1 MRILMVTED
10 IPAPQVGGLGKHVVT
25 LANALINAGHHVDL
39 MGRNDR
45 DYATCAAEIGFNGRF
60 IPGFNLSRAGWKE
73 VLLGVFISPKRP
85 TLARR
90 IARAIIRYAASY
102 DVIHYHGHLPLV
114 GRYIPATINFVQT
127 RHDQGSECLTH
138 VRFINGEVCSTT
150 RPQDCAGC
158 IHVSPGPLRRL
169 ISAAAVE
176 RYRSETAAAFAR
188 HKTIFVSDFLRR
200 QFLRAV
206 PSADLGRTCVIHNF
220 IDLARLRH
228 QTSTAAPILPGSILF
243 VGRIDQGKGLGAF
256 LTKAAGR
263 VPKGLLLNII
273 GDGPERIALEQRYAN
288 DQIIFHGWR
297 PYNEVIG
304 ATAHAHVCV
313 VPSILQES
321 CGTTILE
328 ALALGRPCIALARG
342 GTPELVRY
350 QRYPGQLVLANNM
363 SELVTKAFEC
373 ARQKVEILPVP
384 EQFDLDVS
392 VVLRSILEIY
402 SRS

>member
-1 MRILMVTED
+1 MVTED

-25 LANALINAGHHVDL
+25 LANALVDEGHHVDL
-39 MGRNDR
+39 MGRNDC
-45 DYATCAAEIGFNGRF
+45 DYAACAAEIGFNGRF
-60 IPGFNLSRAGWKE
+60 IPGFSLSRAGWKE
-73 VLLGVFISPKRP
+73 TVLGVFISPKRP
-85 TLARR
+85 ALARR
-90 IARAIIRYAASY
+90 IARAITRQATSY

-158 IHVSPGPLRRL
+158 IHVAPGPLRRL
-169 ISAAAVE
+169 ISTAAVK
-176 RYRSETAAAFAR
+176 RYRSETADAFAR

-206 PSADLGRTCVIHNF
+206 PFADLGRTCVIHNF
-220 IDLARLRH
+220 IDLARLRRH
-228 QTSTAAPILPGSILF
+228 ASVAPLISPGSILLA
-243 VGRIDQGKGLGAF
+243 GRIDQAKGLGAF
-256 LTKAAGR
+256 LAEAAGR
-263 VPKGLLLNII
+263 IPKDVLLNII
-273 GDGPERIALEQRYAN
+273 GDGPERATLEQHYAN
-288 DQIIFHGWR
+288 NQIIFHGWR

-304 ATAHAHVCV
+304 ATAKTHVCV

-321 CGTTILE
+321 CATTILE

-350 QRYPGQLVLANNM
+350 QRYEGQLVLANNM
-363 SELVTKAFEC
+363 DELVTRAFEC
-373 ARQKVEILPVP
+373 AHEKVEILPVP
-384 EQFDLDVS
+384 KQSDADVS
-392 VVLRSILEIY
+392 VALRLILEIY
-402 SRS
+402 LQS